1 MIYCELALDGQVKIY
16 DMTDRLLLLIVS
28 LESNARALPVPTTT
42 DEAIEYI
49 KSRCYQFECFES
61 LTDFENWL
69 EDYKGFREGEVRKEY
84 CRLIERL
91 DATHPTFRAA

>member
-16 DMTDRLLLLIVS
+16 EMTDRLLL
-28 LESNARALPVPTTT
+28 

-49 KSRCYQFECFES
+49 KTRCYQFECFDT

-69 EDYKGFREGEVRKEY
+69 EDYSGFREGEVRKEY

-91 DATHPTFRAA
+91 DATCQVFSAA

>member
-16 DMTDRLLLLIVS
+16 DISDRLLLLIVS
-28 LESNARALPVPTTT
+28 LESKARVLPEPTTI

-49 KSRCYQFECFES
+49 KSRCYQFECFET

-69 EDYKGFREGEVRKEY
+69 EDYTGYREGEVRKEY

-91 DATHPTFRAA
+91 DATTPAFKAA